1 MHNGNYL
8 GILELLAKFDDL
20 LKDHL
25 ENYAQKGKGNTS
37 YLSHQICDEFVKLLA
52 DAVLSKIVKELKEAK
67 YFSISLDSTPDLS
80 HFDQL
85 TFILRYVLPLGP
97 VERFVKF
104 LDMEGHAASQMFDS
118 MMKFFIKNE
127 IDILNCRGQS

>member
-1 MHNGNYL
+1 MDKPCIDSSLIHAFKKKEYWQKILTRIIEVIKFLSKKALAFRGDNETIGSVHNGNYL

-67 YFSISLDSTPDLS
+67 
-80 HFDQL
+80 
-85 TFILRYVLPLGP
+85 
-97 VERFVKF
+97 
-104 LDMEGHAASQMFDS
+104 
-118 MMKFFIKNE
+118 
-127 IDILNCRGQS
+127 